1 MKRYKLLKDLP
12 TFKAGEEFF
21 IGDSGNLIAGT
32 PGNPKQITVKT
43 RYGLSMKIDLMAY
56 AKGTLEEFP
65 NILKDWFEE
74 VKELEMPKEFFCID
88 IDKVICYGYSFFQ
101 HSENTRQ
108 EYIRFTEKYK
118 SVGNYFETKEE
129 AEKYLAYLKAKAIIK
144 EDTKGFKPDWNNE
157 DENRYRGCWD
167 LKKDTTIWMYEFG
180 AFREPLI
187 FFKSVKDVKE
197 SFEKHPNEWRTYLTY
212 EQ

>member
-21 IGDSGNLIAGT
+21 ISDSGNLIAGT

-43 RYGLSMKIDLMAY
+43 RYGLSMKIDLMAC

-74 VKELEMPKEFFCID
+74 VKELEMLKEFFCID

-129 AEKYLAYLKAKAIIK
+129 AEKYLEYLKAKEVIK
-144 EDTKGFKPDWNNE
+144 QDTKGFKPNWKNCENKYYGYWNSGKDSLGYLVSYITKYSDICFKTEE
-157 DENRYRGCWD
+157 D
-167 LKKDTTIWMYEFG
+167 I
-180 AFREPLI
+180 
-187 FFKSVKDVKE
+187 KE
-197 SFEKHPNEWRTYLTY
+197 SFKKHPEEWKIYLTY
-212 EQ
+212 ER